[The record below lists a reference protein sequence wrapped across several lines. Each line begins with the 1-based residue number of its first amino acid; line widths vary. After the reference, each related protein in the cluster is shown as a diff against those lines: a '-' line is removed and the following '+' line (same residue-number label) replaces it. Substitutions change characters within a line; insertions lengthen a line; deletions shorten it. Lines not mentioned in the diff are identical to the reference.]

1 MFFGLGA
8 PEIWI
13 ILGLIVLVTFVLL
26 PGGGSTYDV
35 ADEAIVQGISWEAAD
50 QVLFRE
56 LSEIPGLPL
65 VEAHAGSY
73 TLARTSRSAWA
84 YVAAVVLFP
93 VGLVF
98 LLFSHEDRV
107 QVSLSAHSSG
117 CRIRVVGHAKR
128 RDIDRVAATIQRV
141 LPVPQAFTR

>member
-1 MFFGLGA
+1 MFGMGA
-8 PEIWI
+8 VEIWI
-13 ILGLIVLVTFVLL
+13 VLGLVALVILVLL
-26 PGGGSTYDV
+26 PGGWTYDV
-35 ADEAIVQGISWEAAD
+35 ADETIVPGISWESAD

-56 LSEIPGLPL
+56 LSEVRGLPL

-84 YVAAVVLFP
+84 IAAAVLLFP

-98 LLFSHEDRV
+98 LLLSREDRV

-117 CRIRVVGHAKR
+117 CRLRVVGHARR
-128 RDIDRVAATIQRV
+128 RDIDRVAMTIQRV
-141 LPVPQAFTR
+141 LPVPDVFTR

>member
-56 LSEIPGLPL
+56 LSEVHGLPL